1 MMVVNTSPLSLLRV
15 STATNEQRLTFLR
28 STAEADTLLLP
39 RAYRHGSWLMAHAP
53 HRHYFARVG
62 CSFASIR
69 RPITSLNRP
78 LSNHA
83 VASSMNR
90 KSR

>member
-39 RAYRHGSWLMAHAP
+39 RAYRHGSWLMAH
-53 HRHYFARVG
+53 G
-62 CSFASIR
+62 SC
-69 RPITSLNRP
+69 TSPP
-78 LSNHA
+78 LLCESGMFVRQHPTPNHQPQPTPFQSR
-83 VASSMNR
+83 SS
-90 KSR
+90 